1 MSNVSSMNEKIL
13 SFVNGLELKY
23 LVQEEKKQKRNPNG
37 EEITE
42 VEPSFCLVDMKY
54 REKTPW
60 IAGKKDDKQ
69 ISFNIHNDKYV
80 VFFRK
85 GTNTLYMVKPKEN
98 DSDELYKTFEF
109 KGKKI
114 KDIKLQL
121 NTDIFVITLLD
132 DYEEVEV
139 LFNMA
144 SFEIVSKKTFKSLDR
159 EENLGS
165 TKRAYVAVND
175 TADGVETERG
185 IVDIVTGEVEKVQIE
200 KEPNAHSI
208 IIPIQ
213 NENKKG
219 FCRYDVESNTV
230 ISDCFEYI
238 GERVESGVSKEKS
251 EYKSVANFFV
261 DKIIVRGIVVTIIG
275 IVNEYGQIAPRV
287 FNATSKEIIKVPLK
301 KENGID
307 IVDREIL
314 SETLSTRRRSIID
327 DNVEEIIR
335 KANRDFLTRGMPK
348 EQVQGKETLIGKEK
362 QLVEARIDA
371 GDYQLTYLLEYN
383 EAGNIVSA
391 QLKPI
396 TIEQNFKPEIMRIGK
411 KTIEKPRPMYYDLFG
426 DFATLEDIQ
435 QMSTDY
441 YGNSNDGFVVANLN
455 IKMCPYF
462 NRQRQLRGCK
472 LNITSSVMECMDKS
486 KGIPYDLLIDL
497 ASLDMER
504 IKKYVNIGLIDPKG
518 KLGRKGMEQVSRKII
533 APRNN
538 K

>member
-85 GTNTLYMVKPKEN
+85 GTNTLYRVKPKEN

-144 SFEIVSKKTFKSLDR
+144 SFEIVSKKTFKSLDK

-213 NENKKG
+213 SENKKG
-219 FCRYDVESNTV
+219 FCRYDVESNTI

-238 GERVESGVSKEKS
+238 GDADHFCGGHI
-251 EYKSVANFFV
+251 VA
-261 DKIIVRGIVVTIIG
+261 D
-275 IVNEYGQIAPRV
+275 
-287 FNATSKEIIKVPLK
+287 
-301 KENGID
+301 
-307 IVDREIL
+307 
-314 SETLSTRRRSIID
+314 
-327 DNVEEIIR
+327 
-335 KANRDFLTRGMPK
+335 
-348 EQVQGKETLIGKEK
+348 
-362 QLVEARIDA
+362 
-371 GDYQLTYLLEYN
+371 
-383 EAGNIVSA
+383 
-391 QLKPI
+391 
-396 TIEQNFKPEIMRIGK
+396 
-411 KTIEKPRPMYYDLFG
+411 
-426 DFATLEDIQ
+426 
-435 QMSTDY
+435 
-441 YGNSNDGFVVANLN
+441 
-455 IKMCPYF
+455 
-462 NRQRQLRGCK
+462 
-472 LNITSSVMECMDKS
+472 
-486 KGIPYDLLIDL
+486 
-497 ASLDMER
+497 
-504 IKKYVNIGLIDPKG
+504 
-518 KLGRKGMEQVSRKII
+518 
-533 APRNN
+533 
-538 K
+538 